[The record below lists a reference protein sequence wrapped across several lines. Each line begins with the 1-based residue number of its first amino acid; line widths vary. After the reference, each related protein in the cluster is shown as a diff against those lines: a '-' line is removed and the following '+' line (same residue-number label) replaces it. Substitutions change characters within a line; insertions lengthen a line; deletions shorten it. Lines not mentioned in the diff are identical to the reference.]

1 MTEAEPAPAMT
12 EAEVVKERARLDQKK
27 ADLLAGY
34 RANLRL
40 IDEELAALPQVAPG
54 RIKGTASRSVQ
65 AKASRAATIAAFSM
79 VQKYLH
85 IEKKR
90 GAQKA
95 ILPEDVKKKIA
106 KAALMRHPKARE
118 KTILRNIKDLLKD
131 PEKPVGV
138 AGGLLYRVLD
148 KDIRDRSDDYLDA
161 FND

>member
-1 MTEAEPAPAMT
+1 MTR
-12 EAEVVKERARLDQKK
+12 AEVAKERARLKK
-27 ADLLAGY
+27 LKAELRADY
-34 RANLRL
+34 KKKLRL
-40 IDEELAALPQVAPG
+40 IEEDIAALPEGSKG
-54 RIKGTASRSVQ
+54 RPEGTPSKSVQ

-90 GAQKA
+90 GSKKA
-95 ILPEDVKKKIA
+95 IVPEDIKKKIA
-106 KAALMRHPKARE
+106 KAACARHPKARE
-118 KTILRNIKDLLKD
+118 KTVISNIKRLLKD
-131 PEKPVGV
+131 PERPVGV